1 MTFTEWQDAMSKVL
15 EPGDAI
21 VPKGLVTMVASD
33 DSPRQA
39 LSDFVRGNRLF
50 ASLHEEFPFFR
61 LRLPNEAPLS
71 EEDRVRGIGVLR
83 WLIAQFQEWSPLA
96 DPELE
101 RFVAL
106 VVVLQSCP
114 WDSVAWFSFD
124 EALLF
129 NAELVE
135 RLRQMISSAKVTI
148 QVQDLRGDAKA
159 EDARL
164 TQLIAAGATK
174 DWKTLLFMRR
184 RMRNMVLPNPL
195 IIQAVRYLFRYSP
208 PALVAA
214 TSEIQDVSY
223 VQQILGSLTVG
234 QALQFARQNENGLIQ
249 LTAIEIAL
257 QNNPQHQLLSEDE
270 ERSLADL
277 LKCIM
282 PNEQTWIAFLD
293 LFNEHPSAY
302 PSLQVPIGSALV
314 LASDTA
320 LAAYV
325 QSLRLSAPCNLQ
337 NRETVSVCLATFRNG
352 ADETRRR
359 VLWEEAFQRWSS
371 WGFEGAGTEL
381 LEATFSELDYA
392 VIGYLKECIDGSEV
406 RAQLSVI
413 ESEIDSVGQNWF
425 RSIIELY
432 TSRNRLLSRL
442 QQFAHALSPSSE
454 SHWLA
459 ERPRYQPTGGES
471 LYAALRFSIRGGV

>member
-1 MTFTEWQDAMSKVL
+1 
-15 EPGDAI
+15 
-21 VPKGLVTMVASD
+21 
-33 DSPRQA
+33 
-39 LSDFVRGNRLF
+39 LS
-50 ASLHEEFPFFR
+50 
-61 LRLPNEAPLS
+61 PLS
-71 EEDRVRGIGVLR
+71 
-83 WLIAQFQEWSPLA
+83 
-96 DPELE
+96 DPELG

-114 WDSVAWFSFD
+114 WDSAAWFSF
-124 EALLF
+124 EHVVLF

-135 RLRQMISSAKVTI
+135 RLQQMISSAKVTI
-148 QVQDLRGDAKA
+148 QVQDFRGDAKA
-159 EDARL
+159 EDATL
-164 TQLIAAGATK
+164 TQLIEAGATQ

-195 IIQAVRYLFRYSP
+195 IIQAVRYLFRYSL
-208 PALVAA
+208 PALLAA

-223 VQQILGSLTVG
+223 VQQILGSLTVD
-234 QALQFARQNENGLIQ
+234 QALQFARQTENGLIH
-249 LTAIEIAL
+249 LVAIEIAL
-257 QNNPQHQLLSEDE
+257 QNNPQRQLLSGDE

-359 VLWEEAFQRWSS
+359 VLWEEAFRRWSS
-371 WGFEGAGTEL
+371 WGFDGAGTEL

-406 RAQLSVI
+406 RAQLLVI
-413 ESEIDSVGQNWF
+413 ESEIDNVGQNWF
-425 RSIIELY
+425 RSITELY